1 MSTEILD
8 HPLRVQRDYP
18 QSGRL
23 FVSSAPLP
31 VPRREAHTPVIES
44 DAEAFIY
51 SLGLRPSVE
60 AAVDLAFK
68 AFRVDGGARVSLE
81 LEPESDERSITI
93 HVVVLGE
100 PVDVARAH
108 HEYCRLLVRAIPRSK
123 LHLISLC
130 FSLR

>member
-8 HPLRVQRDYP
+8 HPLHVQRDYP

-23 FVSSAPLP
+23 FVSSVPLP
-31 VPRREAHTPVIES
+31 VPRRDARTSVVES
-44 DAEAFIY
+44 DAEAFID
-51 SLGLRPSVE
+51 SHALRSSVE
-60 AAVDLAFK
+60 AAVNLAFRTL
-68 AFRVDGGARVSLE
+68 RVDGGARVSLE

-93 HVVVLGE
+93 HVAVLGE
-100 PVDVARAH
+100 PADVARAH
-108 HEYCRLLVRAIPRSK
+108 HEYCRLLVRAIPRSE